1 MREQTVKMSPFC
13 FILFEFFH
21 QTKHRLR
28 AFIFHYISFTTRI
41 TSWRAWQWNSLDA
54 LLYKD
59 LLYVMCTCN
68 DIIICFAVKI
78 KLESVGPRGQIILK
92 SYDGSFCICV
102 DYHGTVIARVS
113 NNSCHFSP
121 FINLWAACEFSR
133 LYQAIRRPKKLQ
145 SRLYSQATNTVKFS
159 NLECCKA
166 R

>member
-68 DIIICFAVKI
+68 DIIICFTVKI

-121 FINLWAACEFSR
+121 FVSSLRIQPPLSGDSMPEKASESAVFAG
-133 LYQAIRRPKKLQ
+133 YQH
-145 SRLYSQATNTVKFS
+145 
-159 NLECCKA
+159 C
-166 R
+166 